1 MMASHSMNKLI
12 ERYIYLFVFQ
22 ARWWIAKLKTFIL
35 ENTKHAHTQRV
46 FIYYIVSNV
55 QRIVQVTVKYDLIY
69 TKLRDG
75 VSTQPNTIRDDIQ
88 ANTKYTFWVS
98 QL

>member
-1 MMASHSMNKLI
+1 MVDSEIKNVHSGK
-12 ERYIYLFVFQ
+12 YQTCPFS
-22 ARWWIAKLKTFIL
+22 
-35 ENTKHAHTQRV
+35 HAHTQRV